1 MATPMSWDGYVSAWS
16 GVHDGFDLRHAG
28 PGLRWWMRGSY
39 RAGVV
44 LTRRRTRASTASTV
58 AVLCALAVPVL
69 CAIGGGWPVLA
80 ALALVAGQI
89 AQTMAGTLA
98 VLSGRATRLSAFYGT
113 LVDRF
118 SELCWLVALGVLGAR
133 TGLLLLCGG
142 LVLLYEYVRARAASA
157 GLRAAGSATI
167 GDRPVR
173 AWLVGIGLLLSGI
186 AGAQVGEE
194 LGAGLITLVLVGWL
208 AVTALGLGRLMS
220 IVRKALA

>member
-1 MATPMSWDGYVSAWS
+1 
-16 GVHDGFDLRHAG
+16 
-28 PGLRWWMRGSY
+28 
-39 RAGVV
+39 
-44 LTRRRTRASTASTV
+44 
-58 AVLCALAVPVL
+58 
-69 CAIGGGWPVLA
+69 
-80 ALALVAGQI
+80 
-89 AQTMAGTLA
+89 MAGTLA